1 VSLAILADE
10 AVERVVVTALR
21 SNGYDVAVAD
31 ERHGEGTIDKDLL
44 RDAAERGEVVL
55 THDRDFAALA
65 GLHDHTGIL
74 ILTSQSPDLG
84 AIVQAI
90 LIQREN
96 PVVHGGRESRAL
108 RRIYT
113 VFAVLHANRGGTT
126 AIGQSRDSNPTLA
139 RYPLREW

>member
-1 VSLAILADE
+1 MSLAILADE

-31 ERHGEGTIDKDLL
+31 ERHGEGTIDKDLI

-74 ILTSQSPDLG
+74 ILTSQSPDPG
-84 AIVQAI
+84 DIVQAI
-90 LIQREN
+90 DKL
-96 PVVHGGRESRAL
+96 V
-108 RRIYT
+108 T
-113 VFAVLHANRGGTT
+113 VFTRSELENEIVW
-126 AIGQSRDSNPTLA
+126 IE
-139 RYPLREW
+139 EWV